1 MTILSIFQP
10 WRSAGVSPLRGR
22 NWRPV
27 TSLASQGSLSQVLKC
42 HHVACNGPVVRSP
55 VSCGTCFYISVV
67 PRSHRRTE
75 VLAILC
81 PQQSETTCRPSTK
94 MACQHFQWSNS
105 KNKWICWFLGPE
117 RAKHEV
123 SGWRSHTEK
132 MPLTLDPPVRCE
144 GLEDHQEQTRLLSS
158 GALRLGM
165 WQGLHHDQM
174 ISGSVGWCFDAF
186 RHETS
191 EGFQQAAHS

>member
-10 WRSAGVSPLRGR
+10 WRSAGVSPVRGR

-27 TSLASQGSLSQVLKC
+27 TSLASQGIPGQ
-42 HHVACNGPVVRSP
+42 PVTGSE
-55 VSCGTCFYISVV
+55 VSSCCLQWPQLWGAQ
-67 PRSHRRTE
+67 RTE

-94 MACQHFQWSNS
+94 MACQHSSGPIAKTNES
-105 KNKWICWFLGPE
+105 VGFLDLK

-174 ISGSVGWCFDAF
+174 ISGSVGWCFGAF